1 MDSARSAAHGL
12 LRAGLRRLGLEG
24 SQSLVDALTRFAELI
39 DAANPVYRLVHA
51 DLRRL
56 VTHHLLDSL
65 AAVPALRRVAPRAT
79 VLDVGSGAG
88 LPGVPLALALPDSR
102 VTLLERSA
110 RRVAFLHQVRRE
122 LGLRELSIVGRP
134 LAEASLAPFDVVT
147 WRAVAPLA
155 RLLPELRPVLHRRST
170 VAVYQGTADT
180 VRRELAAGRALAGA
194 ALQAQ
199 VVALGVPCVQA
210 QRHLILLR
218 IPAWSAAGARPCT

>member
-1 MDSARSAAHGL
+1 LDSERTAAHEL
-12 LRAGLRRLGLEG
+12 LGAGLRRLGLGENG
-24 SQSLVDALTRFAELI
+24 ALVAALTRFVDLI

-56 VTHHLLDSL
+56 VTHHVLDSL
-65 AAVPALRRVAPRAT
+65 AAVAALRRVDPRAT

-88 LPGVPLALALPDSR
+88 LPGVPLALALPESR
-102 VTLLERSA
+102 VTLVERSA
-110 RRVAFLHQVRRE
+110 RRVAFLHHVRRE
-122 LGLRELSIVGRP
+122 LALPELTIVGRP
-134 LAEASLAPFDVVT
+134 LAEASLAPFDVVI

-155 RLLPELRPVLHRRST
+155 RLLPELRPLLHRCST

-199 VVALGVPCVQA
+199 VVPLSVPCLEA

-218 IPAWSAAGARPCT
+218 IPAWTAAGEPR

>member
-1 MDSARSAAHGL
+1 MDSARSAAHEL
-12 LRAGLRRLGLEG
+12 LRVGLGRLGLEENG
-24 SQSLVDALTRFAELI
+24 ALAGALIRFADLI

-56 VTHHLLDSL
+56 VTHHLLDCL

-122 LGLRELSIVGRP
+122 LALRELSIVGRP
-134 LAEASLAPFDVVT
+134 LAETSLAPFDVVI

-155 RLLPELRPVLHRRST
+155 RLLPELLPLLHRCST

-199 VVALGVPCVQA
+199 VVPLCVPCLEA

-218 IPAWSAAGARPCT
+218 IPAWTAAGEPR

>member
-1 MDSARSAAHGL
+1 MDSARAAAHEL
-12 LRAGLRRLGLEG
+12 LREGLCRLGLDENG
-24 SQSLVDALTRFAELI
+24 ALAAALTRFADLI
-39 DAANPVYRLVHA
+39 DAANPVYRLVRA
-51 DLRRL
+51 DLSRL

-102 VTLLERSA
+102 VTLLERSI

-122 LGLRELSIVGRP
+122 LALRELSIVGRP
-134 LAEASLAPFDVVT
+134 LAEAALGPFDVVT

-155 RLLPELRPVLHRRST
+155 RLLPDLRPVLHRCST
-170 VAVYQGTADT
+170 VVVYQGTADT
-180 VRRELAAGRALAGA
+180 VRRELAAVRAFAGGA
-194 ALQAQ
+194 PQVQ
-199 VVALGVPCVQA
+199 VVPLSVPSLRA

-218 IPAWSAAGARPCT
+218 GVRR